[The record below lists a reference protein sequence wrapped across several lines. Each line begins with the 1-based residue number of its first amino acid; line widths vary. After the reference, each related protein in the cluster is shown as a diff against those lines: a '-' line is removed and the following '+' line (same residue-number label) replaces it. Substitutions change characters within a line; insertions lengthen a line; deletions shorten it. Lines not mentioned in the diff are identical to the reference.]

1 MATDSIEDSAA
12 HGSGPKIFQLY
23 LLNDDA
29 LNFETIDR
37 CKAAGFDAICLTVD
51 TVVAGNRE
59 RDLRTGLTIPPKISL
74 AGLAKFAMRPR
85 WCVDYLLGNKFSLPN
100 VGRGGGGA
108 LSTLAKYFAER
119 MERNIRWRLEEQT
132 SEIHSLKP
140 LL

>member
-1 MATDSIEDSAA
+1 MATASIEDIAA
-12 HGSGPKIFQLY
+12 HCSGPKIFQLY

-85 WCVDYLLGNKFSLPN
+85 WCVEDRK
-100 VGRGGGGA
+100 
-108 LSTLAKYFAER
+108 ST
-119 MERNIRWRLEEQT
+119 RLN
-132 SEIHSLKP
+132 SSH
-140 LL
+140 

>member
-1 MATDSIEDSAA
+1 MKRLPPVYTSTDSLWPNTTLFRSGMTLLFHKDGGRGVAVEAARSGVGYTVATMATASIEDIAA
-12 HGSGPKIFQLY
+12 HCSGPKIFQRY

-74 AGLAKFAMRPR
+74 DRK
-85 WCVDYLLGNKFSLPN
+85 
-100 VGRGGGGA
+100 
-108 LSTLAKYFAER
+108 ST
-119 MERNIRWRLEEQT
+119 RLN
-132 SEIHSLKP
+132 SSH
-140 LL
+140 